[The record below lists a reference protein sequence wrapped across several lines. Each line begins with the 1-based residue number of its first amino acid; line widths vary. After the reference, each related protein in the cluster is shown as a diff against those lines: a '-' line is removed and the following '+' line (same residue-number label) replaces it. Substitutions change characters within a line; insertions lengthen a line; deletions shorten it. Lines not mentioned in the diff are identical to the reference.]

1 MAPTLTH
8 SLTRLAADIFLVE
21 RLLDPAL
28 CDHIVQVAE
37 CCQFETAG
45 IELSLIDTEV
55 RSNDMLKLGGTHS
68 LLRSTNELLAGK
80 IVTVQQLL
88 LQEYEVLFPHLE
100 AFTILRYQPGQYYKR
115 HVDNLLLTS
124 RFAEIAQG
132 VPTRDVSVIGYLNED
147 CEGGE
152 TYFDRQDLK
161 VKPQKGSVLLFPAY
175 YTYPH
180 QSLPVRSG
188 KKYSFTTWLFH

>member
-1 MAPTLTH
+1 VAPTLTH

-37 CCQFETAG
+37 CCPFETAD
-45 IELSLIDTEV
+45 IDLSRVDMEV
-55 RSNDMLKLGGTHS
+55 RSNDLLRLGGANP

-88 LQEYEVLFPHLE
+88 LQEYGVLFPHVE
-100 AFTILRYQPGQYYKR
+100 AFTILRYQSGQYYKR
-115 HVDNLLLTS
+115 HVDNLLLAS
-124 RFAEIAQG
+124 RYAEIAHG

-147 CEGGE
+147 CQGGE

-161 VKPQKGSVLLFPAY
+161 VQPQKGSVLLFPAY

-180 QSLPVRSG
+180 QSLPVLEG